1 MKRSCGALVCAA
13 LVLALI
19 VSGAAASA
27 AAGGG
32 EGAGAGAARAART
45 VTDDLGH
52 VVHVA
57 APPLRI
63 LSLSP
68 GATEMLF
75 SAGAGAQVIATV
87 EYSDE
92 PQAARAVPRIGDAS
106 VIDLERVVALQPDV
120 VVASPALGN
129 PAQRGKIAAL
139 GIPVYDQQV
148 VRLADL
154 PASLRRLGAL
164 AGTQSGADRAATD
177 LESRFETLRR
187 TYARPAGARQP
198 TVLLQVWNRP
208 IYTIGGRHLMS
219 DALSLCG
226 TRNVFADLTEPSPLV
241 DVEAVIARNP
251 DIILAA
257 SPPGEGSAWVADW
270 RRYGSLAAVRARHVV
285 VFEDQAL
292 SRMGPS
298 VVAATENLCRTLARV
313 SPGNY

>member
-1 MKRSCGALVCAA
+1 VSRRILACGVLAAA
-13 LVLALI
+13 LLLQ
-19 VSGAAASA
+19 GP
-27 AAGGG
+27 G
-32 EGAGAGAARAART
+32 ARAAGATRT

-52 VVHVA
+52 VVRVTP
-57 APPLRI
+57 PPLRI
-63 LSLSP
+63 VSLSP
-68 GATEMLF
+68 GAAEMLF
-75 SAGAGAQVIATV
+75 SAGAGAGVVATV

-92 PQAARAVPRIGDAS
+92 PQAARTVPRIGDAA
-106 VIDLERVVALQPDV
+106 VIDLERVVALKPDV

-129 PAQRGKIAAL
+129 PAQREKISSL

-164 AGTQSGADRAATD
+164 AGTQATADRAASA
-177 LESRFETLRR
+177 LESRFETLSR
-187 TYARPAGARQP
+187 TYGRPEGARQP
-198 TVLLQVWNRP
+198 SVLLQVWNRP

-226 TRNVFADLTEPSPLV
+226 ARNVFADLTEPSPLV

-251 DIILAA
+251 DIILVA
-257 SPPGEGSAWVADW
+257 SPPGEGAAWAADW
-270 RRYGSLAAVRARHVV
+270 RRYGGLAAVRAGRVV

-298 VVAATENLCRTLARV
+298 VVAATEDLCRTLARV
-313 SPGNY
+313 SRGSY